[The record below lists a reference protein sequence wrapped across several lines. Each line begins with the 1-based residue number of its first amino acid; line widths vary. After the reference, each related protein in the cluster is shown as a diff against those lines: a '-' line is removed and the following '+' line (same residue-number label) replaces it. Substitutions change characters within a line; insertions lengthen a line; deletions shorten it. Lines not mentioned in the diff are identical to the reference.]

1 MSKLPSVSGQKVV
14 KALGKAGFVA
24 HHQKGS
30 HVTMKHLTDP
40 ARRVVVPVH
49 KGKDLGKGLLL
60 SIIKDSGLTVERF
73 LELL

>member
-1 MSKLPSVSGQKVV
+1 MTNLPAVGGEKVV
-14 KALGKAGFVA
+14 KALTKAGFVV
-24 HHQKGS
+24 HHLKGS
-30 HVTMKHLTDP
+30 HVTMKHPTDP

-60 SIIKDSGLTVERF
+60 SLIKDSGLTIEKF